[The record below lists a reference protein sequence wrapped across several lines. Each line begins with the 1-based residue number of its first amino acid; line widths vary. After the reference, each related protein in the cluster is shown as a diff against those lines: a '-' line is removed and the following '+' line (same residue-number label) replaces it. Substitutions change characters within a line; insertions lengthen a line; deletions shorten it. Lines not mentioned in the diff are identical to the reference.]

1 MAPMWVKFQF
11 FTSRH
16 HHPKKKNAHVLACT
30 LDILTG
36 FCFDIPQQICWHI
49 CWHFHG
55 KTYFDIIL
63 DRTDTFNY
71 DNILAFYDLITLHVT
86 CVLTCSLDML
96 YISLS
101 LQTVQTWWYLVCHK
115 FCHVIWDM
123 FWNIF
128 QHFTCHK
135 FWHLQ
140 LILGT
145 TYSDNNQWYVAKKCD
160 SCDLQYILAF
170 LPRTCS
176 DVFSAAYSGIYI
188 YSADMCIYVWNSVG
202 SDRFTLPSKYLCLVL
217 LIWHMMVDH
226 NSFIREWPFFA
237 SIFFWRIF
245 RELHVYLSRNPC

>member
-1 MAPMWVKFQF
+1 M
-11 FTSRH
+11 
-16 HHPKKKNAHVLACT
+16 
-30 LDILTG
+30 
-36 FCFDIPQQICWHI
+36 
-49 CWHFHG
+49 
-55 KTYFDIIL
+55 
-63 DRTDTFNY
+63 
-71 DNILAFYDLITLHVT
+71 T

-101 LQTVQTWWYLVCHK
+101 LQTVQTWWYLGCHK

-188 YSADMCIYVWNSVG
+188 YSADMCIYVWNSGGFWQVH
-202 SDRFTLPSKYLCLVL
+202 STFKIPLPSLAYLTYDGWPQFLYPGMAILREYFFLADLSRTPCLSFAEPML
-217 LIWHMMVDH
+217 SNNSSYED
-226 NSFIREWPFFA
+226 SFITCQ
-237 SIFFWRIF
+237 ITQNY
-245 RELHVYLSRNPC
+245 HG

>member
-1 MAPMWVKFQF
+1 
-11 FTSRH
+11 
-16 HHPKKKNAHVLACT
+16 
-30 LDILTG
+30 
-36 FCFDIPQQICWHI
+36 
-49 CWHFHG
+49 
-55 KTYFDIIL
+55 
-63 DRTDTFNY
+63 
-71 DNILAFYDLITLHVT
+71 
-86 CVLTCSLDML
+86 ML

-188 YSADMCIYVWNSVG
+188 YSAGMCIYVWNSVG

-237 SIFFWRIF
+237 SIFFGGSFANSMFIF
-245 RELHVYLSRNPC
+245 RGTHVKQQLLVWRFVHHLPNHTKLSRITSS

>member
-1 MAPMWVKFQF
+1 MCGDFQF
-11 FTSRH
+11 VSQVRNRRGKMRQVGPTTIRVSTGKLSQGTGTQFRWQKNPSKIGWPQCESSFSSLLRGFPTKN
-16 HHPKKKNAHVLACT
+16 KKRTCT
-30 LDILTG
+30 GMYTWYIDW

-128 QHFTCHK
+128 QHFTCHN
-135 FWHLQ
+135 
-140 LILGT
+140 
-145 TYSDNNQWYVAKKCD
+145 SD
-160 SCDLQYILAF
+160 I
-170 LPRTCS
+170 CS
-176 DVFSAAYSGIYI
+176 LF
-188 YSADMCIYVWNSVG
+188 
-202 SDRFTLPSKYLCLVL
+202 
-217 LIWHMMVDH
+217 
-226 NSFIREWPFFA
+226 
-237 SIFFWRIF
+237 
-245 RELHVYLSRNPC
+245 